1 LKEFEFAIPILKR
14 WGIDMSDPKAKFR
27 ECDSDGKGMVLFDEF
42 SDWAIKQ
49 NLALPEEDQK
59 ASIEALDAYRN
70 ESPQLLGGRAN

>member
-14 WGIDMSDPKAKFR
+14 WGIDMSDPKDKFR

-49 NLALPEEDQK
+49 NLALPEED
-59 ASIEALDAYRN
+59 
-70 ESPQLLGGRAN
+70 